1 MPRNSEQNQVAAHDL
16 AIKAAAAR
24 NGKPTEYTVADSDGL
39 TLRVE
44 PSGSASYYVRYSAS
58 GKRQRMRL
66 GARGVLALKDARKR
80 AKEIAVAIEKG
91 EDPVAS
97 AQARANSPTFRQ
109 LWDERKRHGEA
120 RSVHTIN
127 SYEQALNQ
135 FAMKEIGDVPAD
147 EIAMDKVA
155 ALLRKVHAV
164 SPHRA
169 HVVRCAIGSTYRW
182 GYKRGSVKTNP
193 TIGLGFIH
201 RAEPRERRVAA
212 DEIAKF
218 WTGVNGAQGPTPAMR
233 IILKLA
239 LLTGQRTS
247 TVAGARVDELELQ
260 SANPRWRV
268 SKSRMKNKRAGE
280 HVLPLVP
287 AVAELFREAIALN
300 PHSEFVFPSEGKGDH
315 IDKHSIS
322 RAMSRLC
329 SRVGIDD
336 LHAHDFRKAINTWMA
351 ENGVSYDVRT
361 RVLHHATPDVTSR
374 NYDFSILDGPMRDAM
389 QQWADHI
396 DRIANAQTPEG
407 KQNVVSMPKR
417 A

>member
-1 MPRNSEQNQVAAHDL
+1 MPRNSEKNQVAAHDL
-16 AIKAAAAR
+16 AIKAASAR
-24 NGKPTEYTVADSDGL
+24 GGKPTEYTVADSDGL

-44 PSGSASYYVRYSAS
+44 PSGSASYYVRYSAG

-66 GARGVLALKDARKR
+66 GARGVLPLKDARKR

-97 AQARANSPTFRQ
+97 AQARASSPTFKQ
-109 LWDERKRHGEA
+109 LWDERKKHGEA

-147 EIAMDKVA
+147 EIGMDKVA
-155 ALLRKVHAV
+155 ALLRKVHTV

-201 RAEPRERRVAA
+201 TAEPRERRVTA
-212 DEIAKF
+212 DEIGKF
-218 WTGVNGAQGPTPAMR
+218 WTGVEGKEGPTQPMR

-247 TVAGARVDELELQ
+247 TIAGARIDELDLQ

-268 SKSRMKNKRAGE
+268 SRSRMKNKRAGE
-280 HVLPLVP
+280 HLLPLVP
-287 AVAELFREAIALN
+287 AVAKLFREAIDVSKHA
-300 PHSEFVFPSEGKGDH
+300 EFVFPSEGKGDH

-322 RAMSRLC
+322 RAMNRLC
-329 SRVGIDD
+329 SRVGIED

-351 ENGVSYDVRT
+351 EHGVSYDVRT

-389 QQWADHI
+389 QKWADHI
-396 DRIANAQTPEG
+396 DRIVASKAGNPNV
-407 KQNVVSMPKR
+407 NVVQLTQR
-417 A
+417 